1 MMRLIFQTRFIF
13 KETAMKFS
21 LKEAFKKLDRA
32 LFGPPPVN
40 SMMVSSVQHIQKA
53 VREATGFDVGCQ
65 DTRIVNG
72 RKNVGLIMPETTPA
86 DQVTK
91 AEDVFIAAAK
101 ERGIE
106 LTREQV
112 IRYVPG
118 TISPPSRLVQ
128 PAPKTW

>member
-1 MMRLIFQTRFIF
+1 
-13 KETAMKFS
+13 MKFS
-21 LKEAFKKLDRA
+21 IKEVFQKIGRA
-32 LFGPPPVN
+32 IAGPEPVN
-40 SMMVSSVQHIQKA
+40 SMMSGDVAYIQTK

-65 DTRIVNG
+65 DTRLVNG
-72 RKNVGLIMPETTPA
+72 RKNAGLIMPENTPA

-101 ERGIE
+101 ERNIE

-112 IRYVPG
+112 IHYVPG
-118 TISPPSRLVQ
+118 TISPPSRFVQ

>member
-1 MMRLIFQTRFIF
+1 
-13 KETAMKFS
+13 MKFS
-21 LKEAFKKLDRA
+21 IKEAFQKLGRA
-32 LFGPPPVN
+32 IAGPPPVN
-40 SMMVSSVQHIQKA
+40 SMMSGDVAYIQTK

-65 DTRIVNG
+65 DTRLVNG

-86 DQVTK
+86 ADVTK

-101 ERGIE
+101 ERNIE

-112 IRYVPG
+112 IHYVPG